1 MGIKI
6 NKKSITVVNTLADKF
21 VKQLDVEPEL
31 DTTKHYNVDGTD
43 VKVGCELQDSGDLY
57 ITVTM
62 FNTKVGAN
70 FGTKAYR
77 IDLFDKEP
85 KQAYKLPDFITA
97 TIVECLNSE
106 GISFTELGNGLI
118 SDSLELNG
126 IQSKIWISNDLT
138 YISISNKILEDQV
151 KDPFASLGL

>member
-1 MGIKI
+1 MGIKV

-31 DTTKHYNVDGTD
+31 DTTKHYKVDGVD
-43 VKVGCELQDSGDLY
+43 SKVGVELQDNGDLY

-62 FNTKVGAN
+62 FDTKVGSN

-77 IDLFDKEP
+77 IGLFDEEP